1 MTEQASVR
9 VGYVGL
15 VTRAVA
21 IGIDIFV
28 IDVLAILVGGAVT
41 LIASLF
47 GRTGTL
53 SPLQAILGGFAWL
66 VWGAL
71 YFVVFWSLTGQT
83 PGDRLL
89 GIRVLSTLGER
100 VRIRQAFRR
109 FWAMLLAAL
118 PLGAGFL
125 PVLFDDQRRGLHDR
139 IAKTVVRWDE
149 GEEVTAV
156 PADPVA
162 VTPVAELGPGAD
174 AGTMHAPTA

>member
-21 IGIDIFV
+21 IAIDIFV

-53 SPLQAILGGFAWL
+53 SPLQAIIGGFAWL
-66 VWGAL
+66 VWGAV

-89 GIRVLSTLGER
+89 GIRANS
-100 VRIRQAFRR
+100 IRGRAPPCRS
-109 FWAMLLAAL
+109 
-118 PLGAGFL
+118 
-125 PVLFDDQRRGLHDR
+125 
-139 IAKTVVRWDE
+139 
-149 GEEVTAV
+149 
-156 PADPVA
+156 PAPS
-162 VTPVAELGPGAD
+162 EIFG
-174 AGTMHAPTA
+174 